1 MIKLSEHSIF
11 RHIKIFKRFLAA
23 DFYFYILPFAF
34 FLASSCSTSKQL
46 TYLQDIDEAGPESFF
61 PLQKPDYR
69 IQKQDIL
76 YVRFITLNEEM
87 NTILNMETGRT
98 TNQMFQN
105 ETSLYINGYTVNEE
119 GFISIPIVGKVNVVG
134 KTIDE
139 ATKEIE
145 ARSAEY
151 LKDAALIVKLL
162 SFKFSVLGEVYR
174 PGTFRNFN
182 NQLTVLEAIAMAG
195 DITDH
200 GNREKILVL
209 RPTKEG
215 TKTYRIDLKQKDV
228 LASEAFFLLPNDIVI
243 VEPLDSKIFKLN
255 IPTVSFVLTTMF
267 STISTTLVL
276 IRFFN

>member
-1 MIKLSEHSIF
+1 MKLKHNIIK
-11 RHIKIFKRFLAA
+11 R
-23 DFYFYILPFAF
+23 YFFILPFTILF
-34 FLASSCSTSKQL
+34 FFSCSTSKQL

-61 PLQKPDYR
+61 PLEKPEYR

-87 NTILNMETGRT
+87 NSILNMETGRQ

-119 GFISIPIVGKVNVVG
+119 GNISIPIVGKINVVG

-139 ATKEIE
+139 ATAEIE
-145 ARSAEY
+145 VKSSEY
-151 LKDAALIVKLL
+151 LKDATLIVKLL
-162 SFKFSVLGEVYR
+162 SFKFSVLGEVSR

-195 DITDH
+195 DITDN

-215 TKTYRIDLKQKDV
+215 TKTYRINLKKKDT

-243 VEPLDSKIFKLN
+243 VEPLESKIFRLN

-267 STISTTLVL
+267 STISTTLL
-276 IRFFN
+276 IIRFFD